1 MDLTGYED
9 YLPAPGESVAVAMS
23 GGVDSSVAACLLAER
38 RCRVIGL
45 TLKMFCY
52 SETDPGERSCCNLES
67 IADARAVCASIGAA
81 HYVLESTGPFR
92 ELVIEPFVRDY
103 LAGRTPNPCVN
114 CNTFIKFPHALARA
128 RALGAERLATGHY
141 ARLLVQSGPVAKGER
156 EVLLARGLDPAKDQ
170 SYFLWGLERRDLKHY
185 AFPLGGM
192 DKATVRRIA
201 GGLGLTVSQKKES
214 QEVCFLGQ
222 GSLEQFIQQHV
233 GSGDTA
239 GTVPGPLLDESGRRI
254 GTHRG
259 AAFYTLGQR
268 RGVGAATGQP
278 AYVIAVDT
286 ASNTVVVG
294 SQERLF
300 SAVFLVSRINYLLRA
315 PESEFEAWIKVRYR
329 HKPVH
334 GRVTPLEGNRARVV
348 FDTPQRAVTPGQSAV
363 FYSDSVVL
371 GGGVIDSLETPE
383 PD

>member
-1 MDLTGYED
+1 MDLSGYTD

-38 RCRVIGL
+38 GCRVIGL

-52 SETDPGERSCCNLES
+52 SEGDPGERSCCNLES
-67 IADARAVCASIGAA
+67 IADARAVCDTIGAA
-81 HYVLESTGPFR
+81 HYVIESTGPFR
-92 ELVIEPFVRDY
+92 ERVIEPFVEDY
-103 LAGRTPNPCVN
+103 LAGRTPNPCVS

-128 RALGAERLATGHY
+128 RALGAGRLATGHY
-141 ARLLVQSGPVAKGER
+141 ARLLAPETTEAGAQ
-156 EVLLARGLDPAKDQ
+156 EVFLARGLDPAKDQ
-170 SYFLWGLERRDLKHY
+170 SYFLWGLNRGDLKHY
-185 AFPLGGM
+185 TFPVGAL
-192 DKATVRRIA
+192 DKATVRQIA
-201 GGLGLTVSQKKES
+201 GRLGLTVSQKKES

-222 GSLEQFIQQHV
+222 GSLEEFIRQQA
-233 GSGDTA
+233 GSREGA
-239 GTVPGPLLDESGRRI
+239 AATVPGPLLDESGRRI

-268 RGVGAATGQP
+268 RGVGAAVGEP

-294 SQERLF
+294 GQERLM
-300 SAVFLVSRINYLLRA
+300 SAVFLVARVNYLVPA
-315 PESEFEAWIKVRYR
+315 PESGFEAWIKVRHR

-334 GRVTPLEGNRARVV
+334 GKVVPLEGKRARVV
-348 FDTPQRAVTPGQSAV
+348 LDTPQRAVTPGQSAV

-371 GGGVIDSLETPE
+371 GGGVIDSLEIPG
-383 PD
+383 PA